1 MDIVLFGPPGA
12 GKGTQAQRL
21 SSRLG
26 IPQISTGDL
35 MRAERKAGTDIGRR
49 FDEYM
54 REGRLVP
61 DELVGE
67 LLRKRLD
74 QADAQGGA
82 IFDGYP
88 RTVPQ
93 AELLERLLA
102 ERGRELDVVIALEVP
117 LEELVDRITGRRVC
131 GSCGQVYHVRYNPP
145 PPSGRCGRCGGELVQ
160 RPDDTEEVVRTRYE
174 EYRRKTEPVLQWYR
188 ERGLVREVNGVGSL
202 DEVAAGIDAA
212 LPKGAEAAEVE
223 R

>member
-35 MRAERKAGTDIGRR
+35 MRAERKAGTELGRR

-54 REGRLVP
+54 REGKLVP

-67 LLRKRLD
+67 LLRQRLE
-74 QADAQGGA
+74 QPDATGGA

-102 ERGRELDVVIALEVP
+102 ERGRKVDVVVALEVP
-117 LEELVDRITGRRVC
+117 LEELVDRITGRRMC

>member
-35 MRAERKAGTDIGRR
+35 MRAERKAGTELGRR

-54 REGRLVP
+54 REGKLVP

-67 LLRKRLD
+67 LLRQRLE
-74 QADAQGGA
+74 QPDAKGGA

-102 ERGRELDVVIALEVP
+102 ERGRKVDVVVALEVP

-212 LPKGAEAAEVE
+212 LPKGGEAAEVE